1 MPSDDT
7 PTRRTHRCETR
18 KHTTSQRIARRG
30 MISAIK
36 RLVRGNVRTGA
47 LPQAD
52 ERQHDLYERDSQ
64 TRGQRQPLTCTPR
77 RIKPLCA
84 GCRAKEARY
93 GFHDEELLEPSR
105 TLCFDCF
112 RLEIARR
119 QERAEQLARARN
131 AAQLELP
138 ISETLDQI
146 DRRRRRAQIAARHA
160 LRI

>member
-1 MPSDDT
+1 
-7 PTRRTHRCETR
+7 
-18 KHTTSQRIARRG
+18 
-30 MISAIK
+30 
-36 RLVRGNVRTGA
+36 VRTGA
-47 LPQAD
+47 LPRAD
-52 ERQHDLYERDSQ
+52 EHQSDLYERNSQ
-64 TRGQRQPLTCTPR
+64 LRGQRPPSARIPR

-105 TLCFDCF
+105 ILCFDCF

-138 ISETLDQI
+138 ILETLDQI

-160 LRI
+160 LQI

>member
-1 MPSDDT
+1 M
-7 PTRRTHRCETR
+7 
-18 KHTTSQRIARRG
+18 
-30 MISAIK
+30 
-36 RLVRGNVRTGA
+36 RTGA

>member
-1 MPSDDT
+1 ML
-7 PTRRTHRCETR
+7 RR
-18 KHTTSQRIARRG
+18 
-30 MISAIK
+30 
-36 RLVRGNVRTGA
+36 
-47 LPQAD
+47 AD
-52 ERQHDLYERDSQ
+52 EHQGDLYEPDSQ
-64 TRGQRQPLTCTPR
+64 LPGQRPPSARPPPR
-77 RIKPLCA
+77 SKPVCA

-105 TLCFDCF
+105 TLCFECF

-119 QERAEQLARARN
+119 QERTEQLARAWN